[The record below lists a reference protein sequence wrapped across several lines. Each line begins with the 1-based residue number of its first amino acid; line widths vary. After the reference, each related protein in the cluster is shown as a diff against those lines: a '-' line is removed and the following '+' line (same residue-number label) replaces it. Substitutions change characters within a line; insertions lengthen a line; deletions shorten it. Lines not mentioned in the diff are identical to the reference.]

1 MAILVNP
8 PSPLTP
14 EQEARVRQLAQAEIA
29 TWYATAIPNALDRD
43 GKPYSRHQADLRGVY
58 GYDISRD
65 GGLLEKRS
73 DALET
78 SMRAVQQALLDNGV
92 SDDALEAAMADMT
105 ARLAEVRAALAKPI
119 LP

>member
-1 MAILVNP
+1 MITAPV

-14 EQEARVRQLAQAEIA
+14 AEEARVNELVQAAIKA
-29 TWYATAIPNALDRD
+29 WYATPLSAKDRD
-43 GKPYSRHQADLRGVY
+43 GKTFTPYQADVRGVY
-58 GYDISRD
+58 GYDAIRD

-78 SMRAVQQALLDNGV
+78 SMRAVQAALLANGV
-92 SDDALEAAMADMT
+92 EDDALTAAINDMT
-105 ARLAEVRAALAKPI
+105 ARVAEIRTALAKPL

>member
-1 MAILVNP
+1 MMTAP
-8 PSPLTP
+8 EPLT
-14 EQEARVRQLAQAEIA
+14 EDRVRAIVREEIKA
-29 TWYATAIPNALDRD
+29 WYAAPLTAKDRD
-43 GKPYSRHQADLRGVY
+43 GRTYSPYQADVRGVY

-78 SMRAVQQALLDNGV
+78 SVRALNAALAANGV
-92 SDDALEAAMADMT
+92 KDDALTAAMADTT
-105 ARLAEVRAALAKPI
+105 ARVAEIRAALAKPI

>member
-1 MAILVNP
+1 MITAAV

-14 EQEARVRQLAQAEIA
+14 AQEARVRELAQAEIA
-29 TWYATAIPNALDRD
+29 TWYASAIPNALDRD
-43 GKPYSRHQADLRGVY
+43 GKPYSRYQADLRGVY
-58 GYDISRD
+58 GYDIARD

-78 SMRAVQQALLDNGV
+78 SVRALDAALKASGV
-92 SDDALEAAMADMT
+92 EDDALTAAINDMT
-105 ARLAEVRAALAKPI
+105 AQVAEIRTALAKPI

>member
-1 MAILVNP
+1 MITAPI

-14 EQEARVRQLAQAEIA
+14 AQEARVQELVTAGIKA
-29 TWYATAIPNALDRD
+29 WYAAPLTAKDRD
-43 GKPYSRHQADLRGVY
+43 GKTFSPYQATVRGVY
-58 GYDISRD
+58 GYDAIRD

-78 SMRAVQQALLDNGV
+78 SVRALQAALSANGV
-92 SDDALEAAMADMT
+92 EDDALTAAINDMT
-105 ARLAEVRAALAKPI
+105 ARVAEIRTALAKPI